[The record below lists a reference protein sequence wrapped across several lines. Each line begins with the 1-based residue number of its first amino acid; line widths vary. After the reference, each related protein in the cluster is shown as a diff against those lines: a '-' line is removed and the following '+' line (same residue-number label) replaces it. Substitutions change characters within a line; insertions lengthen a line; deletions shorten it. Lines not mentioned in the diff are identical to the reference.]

1 MADIVVKMK
10 YVMYPGEQFMFVP
23 LFVSH
28 DRLAR
33 NGAIRAGF
41 VTLFEY
47 PEGTVCVECEVDN
60 SESLKLQSRPQE
72 DSEIITRGL
81 AKKWGD

>member
-1 MADIVVKMK
+1 MAGIVVKMK

-23 LFVSH
+23 LFVPH

-33 NGAIRAGF
+33 SGAISAGF
-41 VTLFEY
+41 VTLFEH
-47 PEGTVCVECEVDN
+47 PEGTVCVECDGD
-60 SESLKLQSRPQE
+60 SESLKLQSRPRE
-72 DSEIITRGL
+72 DSEIITRGI